1 MLVDDDYDMTIK
13 DSSSVVKSVVNAS
26 SELEGEGHVER
37 KILDVCYAAV
47 SVPGGYYGSVCKR
60 LCVATEGQTVN
71 GQTKRRADSY
81 LVKQLPPTK
90 MARRVF
96 KHPMTFCKELYF
108 YETLAPLYQKLAKID
123 FAPRYVWSRLS
134 TRNGDAVAPHNDA
147 LLVTR
152 YLEDFKTIDRYKGA
166 SFEEAKI
173 VVYTMAL
180 FHATGIAIRRKRPD
194 VYRQIQERFGFPI
207 HSEDSDRARRENI
220 ESMIDDAFR
229 NQSETMSRIK
239 LDPRTAEWLKETQRD
254 SPRLECCYP
263 RAQRRDKQ
271 GDELSCLCHND
282 LWANNIMIR
291 QSEVVDGGDID
302 IDDDNVRLFESLE
315 ISAKPRYNDAR
326 FVDWQTYYISSP
338 LTELVFFVFV
348 TLELPLAAE
357 KIDELLAIYRETLLC
372 AALNHYGIDLSS
384 HLEAAP
390 FSERLR
396 RDARDELYHI
406 VKFVKIASLTE
417 NEDPFDHIMDR
428 ETLDRLRSIF
438 KVYQENKWLREE

>member
-1 MLVDDDYDMTIK
+1 MLIEDDYDMTIK
-13 DSSSVVKSVVNAS
+13 DSSSVVKSVVKACS
-26 SELEGEGHVER
+26 VLEGESHVER

-47 SVPGGYYGSVCKR
+47 SVPGGYYGSVCKL
-60 LCVATEGQTVN
+60 LCVDTERQTVN
-71 GQTKRRADSY
+71 GQTKRRAEKY

-108 YETLAPLYQKLAKID
+108 YETLAPLYHQLAKID

-134 TRNGDAVAPHNDA
+134 LRNGDAVAPYNDA

-152 YLEDFKTIDRYKGA
+152 YLEDFKTVDRYKGA
-166 SFEEAKI
+166 SFEEAKM
-173 VVYTMAL
+173 VVYAMAF
-180 FHATGIAIRRKRPD
+180 FHATGIAIRHKRPD
-194 VYRQIQERFGFPI
+194 VYQQIQKRFGFPI
-207 HSEDSDRARRENI
+207 HLDDSHEARRENI
-220 ESMIDDAFR
+220 ESMIDDAYR
-229 NQSETMSRIK
+229 NQAETMSRIE

-263 RAQRRDKQ
+263 RAQRMDEQ
-271 GDELSCLCHND
+271 EDELSCLCHND

-291 QSEVVDGGDID
+291 QSEV
-302 IDDDNVRLFESLE
+302 DDDHFGWFESLE
-315 ISAKPRYNDAR
+315 ISAKPRYDNVR

-348 TLELPLAAE
+348 TLELPLDAE

-372 AALNHYGIDLSS
+372 AALDHYRIDLSP
-384 HLEAAP
+384 HLEDAP
-390 FSERLR
+390 FFERLR

-406 VKFVKIASLTE
+406 VKFVKISSLVE
-417 NEDPFDHIMDR
+417 NEDPFDRIMDR
-428 ETLDRLRSIF
+428 ETLERLRSIF
-438 KVYQENKWLREE
+438 KVYKEKKWLRE